1 MSDFRVVVENVS
13 KKFCRRLKH
22 SLWYGVKDLGAELIG
37 RTNEKRSLRENEFW
51 ALKDISFHLKRGE
64 TLGLVGSNGA
74 GKTTLLRMLH
84 GLIKPD
90 IGRIEIRGRMQA
102 LIALG
107 AGFNPILTGRE
118 NICVNAA
125 VLGISKS
132 EVDQRLESIIDFAGI
147 EEFVD
152 TPLQSYSS
160 GMTVRLGFAV
170 AAHLNPDILVVDEV
184 LAVGDM
190 VFQAK
195 CLERMSQLCRDGCA
209 VVLVSHNEEQIRR
222 VCNKGLLLHKG
233 QAIFHGDLNA
243 CYTKYYQLSGNGW
256 IGEIQRAGNG
266 TAEIRDVEFLDTH
279 GVPQKS
285 FRVGQAMKI
294 RVHLIPHQ
302 EVHDPAL
309 DIGFNSNLG
318 YVACSLSSRFG
329 GHHLE
334 KLDRPTVVEIYLPR
348 LNLAPGGYRVT
359 AILTAYDTLNIY
371 DWRRNHWGIAI
382 EHDSYVRGAM
392 WMESEW
398 RILEEGEVG

>member
-1 MSDFRVVVENVS
+1 MSDLRVVVENIS

-37 RTNEKRSLRENEFW
+37 RSNGKRILREDEFW
-51 ALKDISFHLKRGE
+51 ALKDISFQLKRGE
-64 TLGLVGSNGA
+64 TLGLIGRNGA

-90 IGRIEIRGRMQA
+90 TGRIEIRGRMQA

-118 NICVNAA
+118 NIFVNAA

-147 EEFVD
+147 EEFID
-152 TPLQSYSS
+152 SPLQNYSS

-170 AAHLNPDILVVDEV
+170 AAHLNPDVLLVDEV

-195 CLERMSQLCRDGCA
+195 CLARMSQLCRDGCT
-209 VVLVSHNEEQIRR
+209 VILVSHNEEQVRR
-222 VCNKGLLLHKG
+222 VCNKGLLLYKG
-233 QAIFHGDLNA
+233 QVIFHGDVNT
-243 CYTKYYQLSGNGW
+243 CYANYHQLFGDGW
-256 IGEIQRAGNG
+256 IGEVQRAGNG
-266 TAEIRDVEFLDTH
+266 IAEIRDVEFLDEY
-279 GVPQKS
+279 GVPQKG
-285 FRVGQAMKI
+285 FRVGQPMKI
-294 RVHLIPHQ
+294 RVHLIPSQ
-302 EVHDPAL
+302 EIHDPVL
-309 DIGFNSNLG
+309 DIGFNSNHG
-318 YVACSLSSRFG
+318 YVACSLNSKFESR
-329 GHHLE
+329 HLNE
-334 KLDRPTVVEIYLPR
+334 LDRPTIVEIYLPR
-348 LNLAPGGYRVT
+348 VSLAPGGYRVT
-359 AILTAYDTLNIY
+359 ALLTAADTLNIY
-371 DWRRNHWGIAI
+371 DWRRNNWGITI

-398 RILEEGEVG
+398 RILKEGEVG